1 MDIQE
6 DPIEQAAG
14 PKNGYR
20 KVAANYYEF
29 YLSGAI
35 TAPEDYVEWFN
46 IIRNATSNDVV
57 KIYINSRGGDADTAI
72 QFMRVLGETDAHVIC
87 SIEGSCMS
95 AATMVF
101 LCAQEFEITPHSLFM
116 VHNYSGGIFGK
127 GAEIYDQAVFER
139 KWSMEFMQ
147 HIYKDF
153 LTDNEITSLLDGKD
167 MWMTSSEVM
176 DRCQAMAKA
185 RAAELEADSD
195 VDSEEDD
202 E

>member
-6 DPIEQAAG
+6 DPIEQATG

-153 LTDNEITSLLDGKD
+153 LTNSEISTLLDGKD
-167 MWMTSSEVM
+167 MWMTSTEVM

-185 RAAELEADSD
+185 RGAEAEA
-195 VDSEEDD
+195 VDDD
-202 E
+202 EDLDE

>member
-1 MDIQE
+1 MDIHE
-6 DPIEQAAG
+6 DPVEQAAG

-20 KVAANYYEF
+20 KVSANYYEF

-46 IIRNATSNDVV
+46 IIRNAGPNDTV

-95 AATMVF
+95 AATMVY

-139 KWSMEFMQ
+139 KWSTEFMK

-153 LTDNEITSLLDGKD
+153 LSESEIVGLLDNKD

-176 DRCQAMAKA
+176 ERCQAMAKA
-185 RAAELEADSD
+185 RAAEMQDDED
-195 VDSEEDD
+195 EDD
-202 E
+202 LDE

>member
-1 MDIQE
+1 MNIDE
-6 DPIEQAAG
+6 DSIETVSAT
-14 PKNGYR
+14 KHGYR
-20 KVAANYYEF
+20 KVAGNYYEF
-29 YLSGAI
+29 YLSGTI

-46 IIRNATSNDVV
+46 VIRNASSADTV

-101 LCAQEFEITPHSLFM
+101 LCGLEFEITPHSLFM
-116 VHNYSGGIFGK
+116 VHNYSSGIFGK

-139 KWSMEFMQ
+139 KWSTEFMK

-153 LTDNEITSLLDGKD
+153 LNDKEIDLLLDGKD
-167 MWMTSSEVM
+167 MWMTSSEVLE
-176 DRCQAMAKA
+176 RCTEMAKA
-185 RAAELEADSD
+185 RAYEAKAQEEL
-195 VDSEEDD
+195 EEDD
-202 E
+202 EE

>member
-6 DPIEQAAG
+6 DPIEQATG

-153 LTDNEITSLLDGKD
+153 LTDSEISSLLDGKD
-167 MWMTSSEVM
+167 MWMTSGEVM

-185 RAAELEADSD
+185 RAAEAA
-195 VDSEEDD
+195 DD
-202 E
+202 EDE

>member
-6 DPIEQAAG
+6 DPIEQATG

-153 LTDNEITSLLDGKD
+153 LTDSEISSLLDGKD
-167 MWMTSSEVM
+167 MWMTSNEVM
-176 DRCQAMAKA
+176 GRCQAMAKA
-185 RAAELEADSD
+185 RAAEAADD
-195 VDSEEDD
+195 EED

>member
-1 MDIQE
+1 MEIHE

-20 KVAANYYEF
+20 KVSGNYYEF

-46 IIRNATSNDVV
+46 IIRNATNNDVV

-72 QFMRVLGETDAHVIC
+72 QFMRVLGETEAHVIC

-139 KWSMEFMQ
+139 KWSAEFMG

-153 LTDNEITSLLDGKD
+153 LTEPEINVLLDGKD

-176 DRCQAMAKA
+176 DRCQVMAKA
-185 RAAELEADSD
+185 RAAEMQDDE
-195 VDSEEDD
+195 EEDD
-202 E
+202 LDE